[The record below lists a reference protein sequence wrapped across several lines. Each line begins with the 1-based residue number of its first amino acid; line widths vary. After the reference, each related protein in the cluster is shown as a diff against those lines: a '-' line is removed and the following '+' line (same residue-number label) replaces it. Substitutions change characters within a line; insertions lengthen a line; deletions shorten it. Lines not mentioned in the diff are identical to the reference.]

1 MKVVFDSNIYISAFI
16 FPKSQAEKA
25 IFRIINNLDDLI
37 LSKEIID
44 EVLTVLAR
52 KFSHDREAISHTA
65 VYLFDLGEI
74 VTPEKRIRI
83 LKDQPDNRILECAV
97 TGNADII
104 VTGDKAMLALKDY
117 KGINIITLKEYL
129 EGHAT

>member
-25 IFRIINNLDDLI
+25 IFRIINNQDNLI
-37 LSKEIID
+37 ISKEIID
-44 EVLTVLAR
+44 EVLTVLTR
-52 KFSHDREAISHTA
+52 KFNHDREAISQTA

-74 VTPEKRIRI
+74 VNPKKRIRI

-104 VTGDKAMLALKDY
+104 VTGDKAMLTLKNY
-117 KGINIITLKEYL
+117 KGINIITLREYL
-129 EGHAT
+129 DE